1 MKLKQ
6 HTRLSIVVIV
16 IAAVLLEV
24 TTAVQYFTAREGIT
38 QQLTEKAQ
46 RDLTLSPRIAKVKR
60 EVEQAVD
67 KAVPEIKRQLMEV
80 DIDTLAML
88 LRRLSASQHQVVG
101 VSLGFVPGFIPPH
114 IEQRVDASDRPDGHL
129 GIYIYE
135 EEQEID
141 SAQRLQAIKD
151 TTIEDSKLMQLHQSF
166 MHFDYTVRP
175 WFASVVSG
183 HHVTQSG
190 MKGYWSEP
198 YEGNINYVLMCSYSR
213 CLHDSTGQAVAVLA
227 ADVPLRELSAM
238 ATQLIENQ
246 HRSLIGIIALQVLGL
261 LALGFIIHRSVKN
274 IRRLQ
279 AERIEKER
287 FLSELSVARDI
298 QQSMIPKTFPGYPD
312 RDDVELYAS
321 LTPARQ
327 VGGDFYDF
335 IFSGSR
341 ICFCIGDVTGKGI
354 PAALLMTV
362 TRSFFRTE
370 ATRVLNHESLASLYP
385 TPPTPNTP
393 TPNTHH
399 PTPNP
404 AASIVQGMNQ
414 ILYEEQSS
422 GYFATLFVGVL
433 DLRTGQL
440 DYCNAGHEAP
450 IVINTSNNNMKEETL
465 PVCPNLP
472 VGALDDWAFEGQ
484 QTQLQPDDML
494 LLYTDGLTEAK
505 NEEGQFLT
513 RQRVHEIARQAAGH
527 SPREV
532 VELMETAVKQHAGHA
547 EQSDDITLLCLK
559 WKKKELELKADIE
572 ELSRMKDFVVDA
584 AGQAGLST
592 KDTKRLRLAV
602 EEAVTNVIMY
612 AYDGCQSRPLSI
624 RTNTTDDALLV
635 TVTDEGRPFDPT
647 KAPMADTTLP
657 PDKRPEGGL
666 GILFIHQMSDG
677 LDYRREDGRNI
688 LTIRKNLNA
697 KYAS

>member
-1 MKLKQ
+1 
-6 HTRLSIVVIV
+6 
-16 IAAVLLEV
+16 
-24 TTAVQYFTAREGIT
+24 
-38 QQLTEKAQ
+38 
-46 RDLTLSPRIAKVKR
+46 
-60 EVEQAVD
+60 
-67 KAVPEIKRQLMEV
+67 
-80 DIDTLAML
+80 
-88 LRRLSASQHQVVG
+88 
-101 VSLGFVPGFIPPH
+101 
-114 IEQRVDASDRPDGHL
+114 
-129 GIYIYE
+129 
-135 EEQEID
+135 
-141 SAQRLQAIKD
+141 
-151 TTIEDSKLMQLHQSF
+151 
-166 MHFDYTVRP
+166 
-175 WFASVVSG
+175 
-183 HHVTQSG
+183 
-190 MKGYWSEP
+190 
-198 YEGNINYVLMCSYSR
+198 MCSYSR

-261 LALGFIIHRSVKN
+261 LTLGFIIHRSVKN

-279 AERIEKER
+279 AEQIEKER

-370 ATRVLNHESLASLYP
+370 ATRALNQESPDTLPGRKTPDASGTQEHLS
-385 TPPTPNTP
+385 
-393 TPNTHH
+393 
-399 PTPNP
+399 
-404 AASIVQGMNQ
+404 ASIVQGMNQ

-450 IVINTSNNNMKEETL
+450 LIINQKNNMKEKTL
-465 PVCPNLP
+465 PVRPNLP
-472 VGALDDWAFEGQ
+472 VGALDDWDFEGQ
-484 QTQLQPDDML
+484 QAQLQPDDML

-513 RQRVHEIARQAAGH
+513 RQRVHEIAQQAAGR

-532 VELMETAVKQHAGHA
+532 VEQMEASVKQHAGHA